1 MRAVWSLWTKPM
13 QADLSLQTWPSLR
26 AQLMSWVVS
35 LDTCRQFFPETALV
49 TDSLGAK
56 LLVDGLGLDFDGV
69 STELDALSDH
79 APQHWALGK
88 LYAYRL
94 QTEPFIHIDNDLY
107 LWQDLPAALHTA
119 PVLAA
124 YPEYSGFGFQAY
136 NIAAM
141 KVQIA
146 RAGGWLPPELDSHRT
161 DRKGLR
167 SWNCCIV
174 GGQRADFLSFYANQ
188 AIRLIEDPANAAVM
202 QRRRD
207 ILDDML
213 VIEQHMLA
221 ACVDHHGAVRGGPF
235 EGLRVSHLFNGE
247 DDARENA
254 GRRGFTHL
262 IGSLKRNADVLN
274 RLEQR
279 VKRDY
284 PTIYERCLALD
295 GAGLK
300 ALGG

>member
-1 MRAVWSLWTKPM
+1 M
-13 QADLSLQTWPSLR
+13 QIDLSLQTWPSLS

-35 LDTCRQFFPETALV
+35 LDTCRKFFAETALV

-56 LLVDGLGLDFDGV
+56 LLVDGLGLGFDSV

-94 QTEPFIHIDNDLY
+94 QKEPFIHLDNDLY
-107 LWQDLPAALHTA
+107 LWEDLPATLHTA

-136 NIAAM
+136 NLATM
-141 KVQIA
+141 KAQIA
-146 RAGGWLPPELDSHRT
+146 RGGGWLPPELQSHRT

-188 AIRLIEDPANAAVM
+188 AIRLIEDPANADVM
-202 QRRRD
+202 RRRRD
-207 ILDDML
+207 NLDDML

-221 ACVDHHGAVRGGPF
+221 ACADHHAAVRDGPF
-235 EGLRVSHLFNGE
+235 SGLRVASLFDGE
-247 DDARENA
+247 DDARQNA
-254 GRRGFTHL
+254 GSRGFTHL
-262 IGSLKRNADVLN
+262 IGSLKRNEDVLQ
-274 RLEQR
+274 RLEHR

-284 PTIYERCLALD
+284 PAAYERCLALD
-295 GAGLK
+295 GAGIK